1 MSEQE
6 LTECEEMLKDLLL
19 NDNIKRKAAEAKLI
33 TCLSS
38 IQNKAKL
45 TLYCSLLLQKTTD
58 IGVQMYCAIIIR
70 KVFLKDG
77 NEDKDALIKS
87 LSSQDK
93 NTLKNNLLNALNII
107 TNKKVRKQ
115 VGDASATFLSSLM
128 QNDDNWD
135 NLLNYAVSLLSN
147 EINEGNIDNV
157 EFGLHLMTN
166 IYSLAT
172 EDLKIGIKV
181 FLSTFPIYFKSNSLS
196 LKSKTVQCL
205 TEVLCGTLSKKEAKQ
220 FKDLI
225 FNVLETTLICLQ
237 QHDNDNLKICLDS
250 IKDLSNCEPKIL
262 KSYFN
267 DIFILMGKISQDI
280 EVEEN
285 TREMSYEVIVTLIE
299 AMPKLITGSK
309 NGDEQLKV
317 FVQSLFK
324 YAMEL
329 DQTIDDDWL
338 NPSKIEYISD
348 EFIPEKKLDE
358 ATSLLSRLFEI
369 FDDSE
374 EEKLLKLT
382 SDNIIELINHSSEKD
397 WKYKYIAYITV
408 AEIASNIKQLSS
420 IQKLIQMIITDLFSP
435 NIKVQYASLYCIA
448 ELSDAHNPDFQ
459 NEYHK
464 EIIPKVIQLL
474 TESKS
479 LRIQLEICD
488 SLEMFVEHMT
498 ESDAAIYLQ
507 SSLDA
512 LFNLFMKSETE
523 CPPSLKQGILGVVQ
537 EFINASENEFIKY
550 SEKCLLILLEYLSN
564 ILTNNING
572 NLVGPM
578 METISEIGPL
588 CLDLFKKY
596 LITIVNTLIQINQ
609 KMPNFKGNIANYLL
623 STWEKLIPS
632 LKETNKEKI
641 PEIVNSLIELLKK
654 PPEMSL
660 SSDPDIKIN
669 VQEFFSDEKA
679 KKDEK
684 KVELKTS
691 ETEEFTTFI
700 ETLNSFLT
708 QCPELYSL
716 EQVKIMYPVIHKLI
730 EYPNNDI
737 KSEISKVY
745 SNSIDILIKINSDK
759 ESILFPTA
767 KLYIIEIITQV
778 LKEKDYS
785 VIISH
790 LDSIRDIIK
799 SVKIFLNTNEINEIS
814 DKIFTLFN
822 EIEKNRKSLLEE
834 KAEAVKE
841 FEEEKKTGDNKIN
854 SDDEDEDESQKELME
869 DIEDK
874 IGEVENVMTSL
885 SDFFSALFE
894 THKNLTLEL
903 VDKIIKTYLPKFLSD
918 SSSNFEKLLGLL
930 LLGDMA
936 EFLNQE
942 LLSAIW
948 GDICKILIKYSPHP
962 NYEIRNAACYGLGVF
977 SQFTTKDFITYGK
990 DVISAIINVI
1000 NLPIDKK
1007 LPKTEKENLKF
1018 ARDNAISALCKVIK
1032 YHGQEFPDEL
1042 NTLLDLWINSMP
1054 IKQDKEEAKI
1064 NNKFLLDILN
1074 KEPNK
1079 ILGENNK
1086 NLGKIIVIFAE
1097 AYQTQGSSNTMDKE
1111 IEKLA
1116 EGIKNNPEYSN
1127 ILNETIKNQK
1137 DKCKN
1142 KIKAIFKIQNK
1153 NDNI

>member
-6 LTECEEMLKDLLL
+6 LKDCEEMLKDLLL
-19 NDNIKRKAAEAKLI
+19 NDNIKRKSAESKLI

-38 IQNKAKL
+38 VQNKSKL
-45 TLYCSLLLQKTTD
+45 VLYCSFILQKTLD
-58 IGVQMYCAIIIR
+58 LGVQMYCAIIIR
-70 KVFLKDG
+70 KVFVQSEKND
-77 NEDKDALIKS
+77 NETLIKS
-87 LSSQDK
+87 ISSQDK
-93 NTLKNNLLNALNII
+93 EILKNNLLTALNSI
-107 TNKKVRKQ
+107 TNKQVRKQ
-115 VGDASATFLSSLM
+115 IGDASATFLSSLM
-128 QNDDNWD
+128 ENEESWD
-135 NLLNYAVSLLSN
+135 NLLKYATNLLSS
-147 EINEGNIDNV
+147 EITPENIDNI

-172 EDLKIGIKV
+172 EDLKIELKI
-181 FLSTFPIYFKSNSLS
+181 FLSIFPIYFKSTSLS

-205 TEVLCGTLSKKEAKQ
+205 TEILCGTLSKKEAKQ
-220 FKDLI
+220 FKSLI
-225 FNVLETTLICLQ
+225 YNVLETTLACLQ
-237 QHDNDNLKICLDS
+237 SHDNDNLKICLDA

-262 KSYFN
+262 KTYFG
-267 DIFILMGKISQDI
+267 DIFILMGKISQDV

-285 TREMSYEVIVTLIE
+285 AREMGYEVIVTLIE
-299 AMPKLITGSK
+299 AMPKLITDAK
-309 NGDEQLKV
+309 DGDEKLKI

-324 YAMEL
+324 YAMEM
-329 DQTIDDDWL
+329 DQNIDEDWL

-369 FDDSE
+369 VD
-374 EEKLLKLT
+374 EEKCLKLV

-397 WKYKYIAYITV
+397 WKYRYIAYISV
-408 AEIASNIKQLSS
+408 AEFAENIKELSS
-420 IQKLIQMIITDLFSP
+420 IKKLIEMIITDLFSP

-464 EIIPKVIQLL
+464 EIIPKLIQLL
-474 TESKS
+474 NTSKS

-512 LFNLFMKSETE
+512 LFNIFMKPESE

-537 EFINASENEFIKY
+537 EFISASENEFIKY
-550 SEKCLLILLEYLSN
+550 SEKCLQILLEYLSN

-588 CLDLFKKY
+588 CPDLFKKY

-609 KMPNFKGNIANYLL
+609 KMPDFKGNIANYLL
-623 STWEKLIPS
+623 STWEKLIPP
-632 LKETNKEKI
+632 LKESNKEKI
-641 PEIVNSLIELLKK
+641 PEIVDSLIELLKK
-654 PPEMSL
+654 PPEMAI
-660 SSDPDIKIN
+660 SSNPEVKIN
-669 VQEFFSDEKA
+669 VQEFFSDEKN
-679 KKDEK
+679 KKEEK

-700 ETLNSFLT
+700 ETLNSFLS
-708 QCPELYSL
+708 QVPELYSL
-716 EQVKIMYPVIHKLI
+716 DQVKALYPVIIKLI
-730 EYPNNDI
+730 QYPNNDI
-737 KSEISKVY
+737 KSEISKVF

-759 ESILFPTA
+759 DSILFPTA
-767 KLYIIEIITQV
+767 KQYISDIVTQL

-785 VIISH
+785 VITSH

-799 SVKIFLNTNEINEIS
+799 SVKLFLNSNEINDLSE
-814 DKIFTLFN
+814 KIFTLFD

-854 SDDEDEDESQKELME
+854 SDDEDEDESQKDLME
-869 DIEDK
+869 DIENK
-874 IGEVENVMTSL
+874 IDEVESVMTSI

-903 VDKIIKTYLPKFLSD
+903 VDKIIKTKLPKFLID
-918 SSSNFEKLLGLL
+918 TSSNFEKLLGLL

-936 EFLNQE
+936 EFLHQD
-942 LLSAIW
+942 LLSNIW
-948 GDICKILIKYSPHP
+948 DDICTILIKYSPHA

-977 SQFTTKDFITYGK
+977 SQFTTQNFANYGK
-990 DVISAIINVI
+990 NVVPAIINVI

-1007 LPKTEKENLKF
+1007 LSKTDKENLKF

-1032 YHGQEFPDEL
+1032 YHGQEFPNEL
-1042 NTLLDLWINSMP
+1042 NTLLDLWVNSMP

-1064 NNKFLLDILN
+1064 NNQFLLDILN
-1074 KEPNK
+1074 KDPK
-1079 ILGENNK
+1079 QIMGENNK
-1086 NLGKIIVIFAE
+1086 NLGKIIVILAE
-1097 AYQTQGSSNTMDKE
+1097 AYETQGSTTAMDKE
-1111 IEKLA
+1111 IEKMA
-1116 EGIKNNPEYSN
+1116 QAIKNNPEYTQ
-1127 ILNETIKNQK
+1127 ILNDTMSKQK

-1142 KIKAIFKIQNK
+1142 KIKAIFKI
-1153 NDNI
+1153 